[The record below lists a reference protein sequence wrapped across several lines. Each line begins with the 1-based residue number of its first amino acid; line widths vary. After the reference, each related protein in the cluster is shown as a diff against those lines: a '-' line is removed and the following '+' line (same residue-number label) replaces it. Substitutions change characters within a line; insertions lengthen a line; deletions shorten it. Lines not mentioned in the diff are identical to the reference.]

1 MKTRY
6 IKRLV
11 SLAIVSMLAVAC
23 GDDLT
28 ETNVNPNESVNP
40 QPDYLLTNA
49 IKASA
54 DTYWGVEN
62 NMNST
67 LLFVQHWAKIQYTDQ
82 DRYAFVNTDF
92 ETAWKNF
99 YSVGLADL
107 QEIATLAEQSGNNNY
122 KGVALILRSWIFS
135 LLTDLYGS
143 VPYRQAT
150 NIGEYLTPV
159 YDTQDVVYNG
169 ILNDLQTAVSLLD
182 PNGKPIAGDI
192 LYNGNIGNWIK
203 FGNALRLRYAL
214 RIADQAEDKA
224 RQVITD
230 LQGQPL
236 ISSNAERAQLVYTT
250 SPNQNPVA
258 ANFET
263 RDDYRISRTI
273 VETLR
278 TLNDPRLP
286 VYANPTQTATPEVYV
301 GVPNG
306 LTNDAASNLGFAK
319 TSKVGTYFSKAESPA
334 VLVSYAEVLFNQ
346 AEAVERG
353 FITGDA
359 EALYRQA
366 ITASLQQFGIADAA
380 ITTYLDQP
388 AVQYNAANFRESIGT
403 QKWIALFG
411 QGIEAFSEWR
421 RLDYPQLT
429 PAVSG
434 VLGGK
439 IPLRLIYP
447 GSEQSLNR
455 QSYRDAVNTQG
466 TDALTTRLWFDKQ

>member
-1 MKTRY
+1 MKTKT
-6 IKRLV
+6 IKRIL
-11 SLAIVSMLAVAC
+11 SLIVVAALAVAC

-28 ETNVNPNESVNP
+28 ETNINPNESINP

-49 IKASA
+49 IKASV
-54 DTYWGVEN
+54 DTYWGVDN

-92 ETAWKNF
+92 ESAWKGL
-99 YSVGLADL
+99 YSVGLTDL
-107 QEIATLAEQSGNNNY
+107 KEIITLAEQSGNNNY
-122 KGVALILRSWIFS
+122 KGVALILQSWIFAT
-135 LLTDLYGS
+135 LTDLYGA
-143 VPYRQAT
+143 VPYQQAA
-150 NIGEYLTPV
+150 NIDEYLTPA
-159 YDTQDVVYNG
+159 YDGQDVVYAG
-169 ILNDLQTAVSLLD
+169 VLNDLQTAVGLLD
-182 PNGKPIAGDI
+182 PSGKPIAGDI
-192 LYNGNIGNWIK
+192 LYNGNISNWIK

-214 RIADQAEDKA
+214 RIADQSEDKA
-224 RQVITD
+224 LQVVTA
-230 LQGQPL
+230 LQGKAI

-258 ANFET
+258 SNFET

-273 VETLR
+273 VEALR
-278 TLNDPRLP
+278 ALNDPRLP
-286 VYANPTQTATPEVYV
+286 IYANPTQTATPEVYI

-306 LTNDAASNLGFAK
+306 LSNDAASNLGFAK
-319 TSKVGTYFSKAESPA
+319 TSKVGAYFSRSESPA

-353 FITGDA
+353 FITGDS

-380 ITTYLDQP
+380 ITTYLGQ
-388 AVQYNAANFRESIGT
+388 AEVQYDAGNFRKSIGT

-429 PAVSG
+429 PAVTG

-439 IPLRLIYP
+439 IPLRFIYP

-455 QSYRDAVNTQG
+455 KSYRDAVDVQG
-466 TDALTTRLWFDKQ
+466 TDALTTKLWFDKQ